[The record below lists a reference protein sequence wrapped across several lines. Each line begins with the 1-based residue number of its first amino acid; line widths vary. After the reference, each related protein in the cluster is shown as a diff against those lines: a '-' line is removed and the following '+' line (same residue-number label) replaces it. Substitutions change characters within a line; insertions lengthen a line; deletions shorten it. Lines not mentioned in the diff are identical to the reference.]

1 MYPPSILGEKSIREI
16 ETTHLTHLPRSLLS
30 PLPTLPKRGSSTL
43 RLPLVGSA
51 TFSRLSSRGEERRA
65 RKSGDRDREE
75 TRRRTFG
82 CAARSGRKRRVRVRW
97 RVGIDPARVRG
108 PQGGWVARR
117 KPGTGARGGGG
128 RRRRPEERR
137 RMESVERRKSAAS
150 SNPASTP
157 RAGAAASASSVCVRV
172 RESVKA
178 EAGCVCAL
186 PLARR
191 AKRQGRGWT
200 GRVII
205 IGTRAGALARSM
217 IAKPGCEQIIV
228 GNRPTRTPRSFAEA
242 GSGSS
247 PPPSS
252 TTPSGKGRVF
262 DDAPST
268 RPIISP
274 ASPARV
280 TRSSTDM

>member
-1 MYPPSILGEKSIREI
+1 MYLPSPSILGEKSIREI

-43 RLPLVGSA
+43 CLPLVGSA

-117 KPGTGARGGGG
+117 KPGTGARGGDG

-191 AKRQGRGWT
+191 AKRHGRGWT

-247 PPPSS
+247 LTSPSLEHN
-252 TTPSGKGRVF
+252 PERKGTGVRRCSF
-262 DDAPST
+262 HA
-268 RPIISP
+268 
-274 ASPARV
+274 ANN
-280 TRSSTDM
+280 

>member
-43 RLPLVGSA
+43 CLPLVGSA

-128 RRRRPEERR
+128 RRSGDGWRVWREGRAPPVVTRP
-137 RMESVERRKSAAS
+137 V
-150 SNPASTP
+150 P
-157 RAGAAASASSVCVRV
+157 RARVQLHLLPPCV
-172 RESVKA
+172 
-178 EAGCVCAL
+178 
-186 PLARR
+186 
-191 AKRQGRGWT
+191 
-200 GRVII
+200 
-205 IGTRAGALARSM
+205 
-217 IAKPGCEQIIV
+217 
-228 GNRPTRTPRSFAEA
+228 
-242 GSGSS
+242 
-247 PPPSS
+247 
-252 TTPSGKGRVF
+252 
-262 DDAPST
+262 
-268 RPIISP
+268 
-274 ASPARV
+274 
-280 TRSSTDM
+280 